1 MQLNL
6 KSGLLNII
14 AVPFTDIALL
24 LIMLIGLFRLRGY
37 GASTFGMTKVLWRQV
52 CYVFL
57 LATTL
62 TIHEYVFLLKGCLL
76 ALGRYCS

>member
-24 LIMLIGLFRLRGY
+24 VIMLIGLFRLRGH
-37 GASTFGMTKVLWRQV
+37 GSSTFGMTKVLWRQV
-52 CYVFL
+52 CSEFL
-57 LATTL
+57 LVAAL
-62 TIHEYVFLLKGCLL
+62 TIREYVFLLEGRLL
-76 ALGRYCS
+76 ALGCYCS